1 MEAMEMAVADVVE
14 RTQRLTWEQF
24 VQLPPSNTRQEIIDG
39 EVYEMPAPTVRHQR
53 TVGRLHHRIVTE
65 IEARQKG
72 YVILSPIDVV
82 IQREPLRVRQP
93 DLVFI
98 RAERVESLEALESAP
113 RIEFAPD
120 LVVEVLSPAD
130 ELEALNSK
138 LADYHQLGVQEVWLV
153 GLPLHQVLV
162 LVRTEAG
169 WQSQSFVGDEP
180 IRSTVIP
187 DLTLTP
193 NQVLKG

>member
-1 MEAMEMAVADVVE
+1 MAVADVAE

-39 EVYEMPAPTVRHQR
+39 EVHEMPAPTVRHQR
-53 TVGRLHHRIVTE
+53 TIFRLGRLLGQLLE
-65 IEARQKG
+65 DYAQG
-72 YVILSPIDVV
+72 YVIPSPVDVV

-93 DLVFI
+93 DLVFV

-138 LADYHQLGVQEVWLV
+138 LEDYHRLGVQEVWLV
-153 GLPLHQVLV
+153 GLPSHQVSV
-162 LVRTEAG
+162 LVRVEAG
-169 WQSQSFVGDEP
+169 WQSHSFVGDEP

-193 NQVLKG
+193 NQILRR